1 MEVMV
6 EEHEEEGAYRGRTC
20 YDAPEIDNAVVFTSE
35 NNLRPGDMVSVRITD
50 AFDYDLAGRQEE

>member
-1 MEVMV
+1 MRQK
-6 EEHEEEGAYRGRTC
+6 EHTEEETC